1 MQTISEKTTY
11 GYKFDDVEISLAD
24 FNVRKAGETRK
35 ITPRSFEVL
44 LYLVR
49 NRGRV
54 VEKQELFEQIWRE
67 NFVSDNALTRVVREI
82 RQVIGDDAAAPRYIE
97 TVPKRGYRFIAEVEN
112 LERESNGFE
121 RQTDVVRD
129 RGKLSAAPEDDQ
141 SAKSPRN
148 SKILYLA
155 PAAAF
160 LLLIVAAGAW
170 LVFRPAASVSDSAAT
185 VARTTQL
192 TNWSGLD
199 NFPSI
204 SPDGNSVA
212 YSSDRT
218 GSFEIYVRPLAPGAK
233 EIQITSDG
241 RQNFQPAF
249 SPDGRL
255 IAFHSRGRGGIWVV
269 PASGGTAKQLTDFG
283 SHPAFSPDG
292 KQIAFQSG
300 PLTDL
305 GISART
311 LAPSVLWLVSSDGD
325 GDGGGGGEPR
335 QLTQTGNPA
344 GGHGAPAWS
353 PDGKRIA
360 FSVGDVSSSSVWS
373 IEVASGRTREI
384 NTRSGDPVYAP
395 DGKSIYYTSLEGLWQ
410 LPISPEDD
418 SPTGAAKLLSDD
430 GPAQIRH
437 LSISADGKKIV
448 HEMLMSASRLLAVD
462 PAAKGAL
469 EPAALLQNSAARNT
483 FPFFS
488 PDGGR
493 IAYASL
499 RAGSIG
505 EVWVMNSDGS
515 EAIQV
520 TSGVTFA
527 GWLPDGDRL
536 AFVSGRDGATR
547 LWSISLSGRRETALF
562 TFQSYVEH
570 ARFSPDGKKIV
581 FNSRENGTINV
592 WLGDLATGAQK
603 QITFDPELAGFSVW
617 SPDGKWLA
625 LQIKRGDN
633 THVALM
639 PADGSGGGEMIQLT
653 NENGQSWVHS
663 FSPDGDKIAFAG
675 QREGD
680 IWNIYYISRSTRE
693 VVKLTDFKKR
703 NTFARYP
710 AWSPRGD
717 KIVFEYTETTGN
729 IWLTQ
734 LK

>member
-1 MQTISEKTTY
+1 
-11 GYKFDDVEISLAD
+11 
-24 FNVRKAGETRK
+24 
-35 ITPRSFEVL
+35 
-44 LYLVR
+44 
-49 NRGRV
+49 
-54 VEKQELFEQIWRE
+54 
-67 NFVSDNALTRVVREI
+67 
-82 RQVIGDDAAAPRYIE
+82 
-97 TVPKRGYRFIAEVEN
+97 
-112 LERESNGFE
+112 
-121 RQTDVVRD
+121 
-129 RGKLSAAPEDDQ
+129 
-141 SAKSPRN
+141 
-148 SKILYLA
+148 
-155 PAAAF
+155 
-160 LLLIVAAGAW
+160 
-170 LVFRPAASVSDSAAT
+170 
-185 VARTTQL
+185 
-192 TNWSGLD
+192 
-199 NFPSI
+199 
-204 SPDGNSVA
+204 
-212 YSSDRT
+212 
-218 GSFEIYVRPLAPGAK
+218 
-233 EIQITSDG
+233 
-241 RQNFQPAF
+241 
-249 SPDGRL
+249 
-255 IAFHSRGRGGIWVV
+255 
-269 PASGGTAKQLTDFG
+269 
-283 SHPAFSPDG
+283 
-292 KQIAFQSG
+292 
-300 PLTDL
+300 
-305 GISART
+305 
-311 LAPSVLWLVSSDGD
+311 
-325 GDGGGGGEPR
+325 
-335 QLTQTGNPA
+335 
-344 GGHGAPAWS
+344 
-353 PDGKRIA
+353 
-360 FSVGDVSSSSVWS
+360 
-373 IEVASGRTREI
+373 
-384 NTRSGDPVYAP
+384 
-395 DGKSIYYTSLEGLWQ
+395 
-410 LPISPEDD
+410 
-418 SPTGAAKLLSDD
+418 
-430 GPAQIRH
+430 
-437 LSISADGKKIV
+437 
-448 HEMLMSASRLLAVD
+448 
-462 PAAKGAL
+462 
-469 EPAALLQNSAARNT
+469 
-483 FPFFS
+483 
-488 PDGGR
+488 
-493 IAYASL
+493 
-499 RAGSIG
+499 
-505 EVWVMNSDGS
+505 VWVMNSDGS